1 MTIEMRKTGVDVGG
15 DMPWA
20 WARRRTHNQRSSSR
34 GSQLL
39 VSVGDTGVELKPE
52 EAEKVFNA
60 FYTTKDQGTGM
71 GLPIS
76 HSIIESHGG
85 RMWVAPNSG
94 RGSIFQF
101 TLTCEVIAHQA
112 A

>member
-1 MTIEMRKTGVDVGG
+1 MGELTI
-15 DMPWA
+15 
-20 WARRRTHNQRSSSR
+20 SSQQAEA
-34 GSQLL
+34 SQLL
-39 VSVGDTGVELKPE
+39 VSVGDTGVGLKPE
-52 EAEKVFNA
+52 DAEKVFNA

-76 HSIIESHGG
+76 RSIIESHGG
-85 RMWVAPNSG
+85 RMWVATNPG

-101 TLTCEVIAHQA
+101 TLPCEVIAHQA

>member
-76 HSIIESHGG
+76 RSIIESHGG